1 LNQVRGVIDLNH
13 ARLLLAAIA
22 VCSLQVAVGAESGS
36 RAGHG
41 HVSVN
46 FQVIR
51 VDGFQNSVAVS
62 PIGTVDTQSLDLHI
76 EYYLTDR
83 ITLSAGIPYVKKRY
97 NGGGQHNPLLL
108 DPPRPYI
115 ENVDALDWNTDF
127 QDFHVGVRYLA
138 KDGPVMIEPYAYIGL
153 PSHEYAFFGHAAVG
167 QQLFKFDIGT
177 TITWVPGLSNA
188 YYRADVGYV
197 FVEETLGVNI
207 DHWLINGEVGY
218 FFGPRLTGRVFAQL
232 KKGHGLT
239 FPNSFDTPRTGEQW
253 YQHDRLVK
261 HNFANA
267 GIGLDWDINDKYQL
281 HASALTM
288 IWEEQVH
295 IMEYTFG
302 FGVSRSF

>member
-1 LNQVRGVIDLNH
+1 MKLS
-13 ARLLLAAIA
+13 RLLLSALALS
-22 VCSLQVAVGAESGS
+22 SLHVAVAAESGS

-41 HVSVN
+41 HFSVG

-51 VDGFQNSVAVS
+51 VDGFRNSVAVS
-62 PIGTVDTQSLDLHI
+62 PIGTVDTQSLNFEV

-83 ITLSAGIPYVKKRY
+83 VTVSAGIPYVKKRY
-97 NGGGQHNPLLL
+97 NGSGQHDPLAL

-127 QDFHVGVRYLA
+127 QDFHFGVRYLA
-138 KDGPVMIEPYAYIGL
+138 KQGPVMIEPYAYLGV
-153 PSHEYAFFGHAAVG
+153 PSHDYPFFGHSAVG
-167 QQLFKFDIGT
+167 QQLLKFDVGT
-177 TITWVPGLSNA
+177 TIAWSPGLSNA
-188 YYRADVGYV
+188 YYKADIGYV

-218 FFGPRLTGRVFAQL
+218 FFERGLTGRLFAQL

-239 FPNSFDTPRTGEQW
+239 FPDSFDVPRTGEQW

-261 HNFANA
+261 HNYANA
-267 GIGLDWDINDKYQL
+267 GIGINWAINNEYEL
-281 HASALTM
+281 HVAAMTM

-302 FGVSRSF
+302 IGLSRSF